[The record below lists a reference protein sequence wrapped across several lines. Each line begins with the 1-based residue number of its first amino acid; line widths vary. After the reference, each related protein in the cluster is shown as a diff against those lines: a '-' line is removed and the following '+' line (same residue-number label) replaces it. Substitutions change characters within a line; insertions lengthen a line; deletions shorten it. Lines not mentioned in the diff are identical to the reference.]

1 MLYTTIVEVLLVPVI
16 TKSAVDC
23 ADADDDEGEDL
34 EGWTEMMT
42 VMVMTMTTVMVMVMD
57 VDDVRAD
64 AAAHVICLQM
74 ACYSAPSL
82 IARSSCCHD
91 DDSGHYIARVLVLEW
106 QSYVAV
112 VVVVV
117 VL

>member
-1 MLYTTIVEVLLVPVI
+1 MPVI

-34 EGWTEMMT
+34 EGWIEMMT
-42 VMVMTMTTVMVMVMD
+42 VMVMTMTTVMVMVMVVMMSVSH